1 MRELGLGIFRVSDCW
16 RDGRDRWF
24 QGGLHHEQHKCACPC
39 HCNTV
44 FVKLD
49 RRFGHLPARSPSP
62 FDLDGIIEGLQDE
75 IQLQSTPPP
84 IVPQLR
90 CEESGDSLCASCCHC
105 VTMREQSEDCREQ
118 AIPQVSLFYAA
129 PTLLRDLCGV
139 AAFAPAVFCSTYTE
153 EHCKCQGLWLDFF
166 QEVMNAYAE
175 RYSDLVREISS
186 VFFSSLQSD
195 LSIGSFSLEQRLS
208 FLQSAWN
215 CYHVCCD
222 RKLFSEKDCKVFY
235 GSLVMAVI
243 NLIVYASYDE
253 DALFSVC
260 SWSEF

>member
-118 AIPQVSLFYAA
+118 
-129 PTLLRDLCGV
+129 
-139 AAFAPAVFCSTYTE
+139 E
-153 EHCKCQGLWLDFF
+153 GLWLDFF

-222 RKLFSEKDCKVFY
+222 RKLFSEKECKVFY

-260 SWSEF
+260 SWSGF

>member
-1 MRELGLGIFRVSDCW
+1 MRH
-16 RDGRDRWF
+16 RW
-24 QGGLHHEQHKCACPC
+24 
-39 HCNTV
+39 N
-44 FVKLD
+44 
-49 RRFGHLPARSPSP
+49 SP
-62 FDLDGIIEGLQDE
+62 FSALIIRFWIEDF
-75 IQLQSTPPP
+75 
-84 IVPQLR
+84 R
-90 CEESGDSLCASCCHC
+90 LC
-105 VTMREQSEDCREQ
+105 R
-118 AIPQVSLFYAA
+118 IF
-129 PTLLRDLCGV
+129 
-139 AAFAPAVFCSTYTE
+139 
-153 EHCKCQGLWLDFF
+153 LWLDFF

-222 RKLFSEKDCKVFY
+222 RKLFSEKECKVFY

-260 SWSEF
+260 SWSGF